1 MADLQK
7 KPKPMEA
14 IVTAQEEFIAETQ
27 KQIEGWQA
35 QMAECKKA
43 LDAAE
48 AQAKAEFDGVV
59 GQLEESVLQAQG
71 MVRQAQAA
79 NGKAWSDMEAA
90 TWKAMNQL
98 QSGWQKAISR
108 YQ

>member
-1 MADLQK
+1 
-7 KPKPMEA
+7 
-14 IVTAQEEFIAETQ
+14 
-27 KQIEGWQA
+27 
-35 QMAECKKA
+35 
-43 LDAAE
+43 
-48 AQAKAEFDGVV
+48 
-59 GQLEESVLQAQG
+59 

-98 QSGWQKAISR
+98 QTGWQKAISR